1 MVNIINHS
9 IMNGIVSSKPI
20 LIIMNTYLD
29 EELFMSPTAMR
40 FPAGLKEIEEVP
52 VHRPL
57 CVKIQYRSF
66 REAQAVIN
74 YGKSHRRYSN
84 GKRINRRVGKKDIR
98 PIRSY
103 RCEVCGFWHLTS
115 QPDYNE

>member
-1 MVNIINHS
+1 MFPEQLLPETNKDLIEK
-9 IMNGIVSSKPI
+9 SKIDEI
-20 LIIMNTYLD
+20 L
-29 EELFMSPTAMR
+29 
-40 FPAGLKEIEEVP
+40 

-66 REAQAVIN
+66 KEAQAVIN
-74 YGKSHRRYSN
+74 YAKNHRRYLN
-84 GKRINRRVGKKDIR
+84 GKRVNRRMGKKDIR

-103 RCEVCGFWHLTS
+103 KCEICGFWHLTS